1 MIKILEPSG
10 YLTLTSL
17 LLVFY
22 RISINDKA
30 RLFLYFKRDFKTTL
44 KVILFDATLI
54 ELKFSLK
61 LLAQFIFNETIRND
75 LLKDKEF
82 LITNKSKEKSYEVY
96 LKKVRQQIQWYT
108 TGKCVWSNSTSLNQQ
123 QHIMISYNRDNREL
137 CLKIKEKLE
146 INEK

>member
-1 MIKILEPSG
+1 LRIKLLEKSAQDFRSKNFCRELKEFLNEENIIEKHEVHMIKILEPSG

-82 LITNKSKEKSYEVY
+82 
-96 LKKVRQQIQWYT
+96 
-108 TGKCVWSNSTSLNQQ
+108 
-123 QHIMISYNRDNREL
+123 
-137 CLKIKEKLE
+137 
-146 INEK
+146 